1 MGPECSVMQQAVPGP
16 VASVRLGRVIVRART
31 CSARPDSCQL
41 LADDS
46 CHYHHVGTTVKRGRA
61 LDWTHHGRRVLLD
74 PGRANL
80 RLDRGLL
87 TTELVAVCVVMVT
100 VGRLGAAL

>member
-1 MGPECSVMQQAVPGP
+1 MQQAVPGP

-61 LDWTHHGRRVLLD
+61 LD
-74 PGRANL
+74 
-80 RLDRGLL
+80 
-87 TTELVAVCVVMVT
+87 
-100 VGRLGAAL
+100 